1 MLGLTKNNLIKLFE
15 IFEKEQMKN
24 MQLYKEPNAILQ
36 NDHIMFC
43 HIGWSFYNN

>member
-24 MQLYKEPNAILQ
+24 MQLYKEPNAIL
-36 NDHIMFC
+36 
-43 HIGWSFYNN
+43 